1 MNIADIATAP
11 SRAER
16 ANCSAVIQKPR
27 IQRCQEGELP
37 AASNGTSQN
46 SLCRGTAGSSNR
58 SNRIKAETPNRGL
71 AVGGHRGLRCTI
83 ILVTGAKGH
92 RAIPQCPYVP
102 LAHRSGKRVH
112 LCQAHRRIAE
122 RPGETICR
130 AHLPS
135 DLRHSS
141 HLAHTAHRHESGRC
155 RLCFEM

>member
-1 MNIADIATAP
+1 MKKFKLPKNKYALIDNSDFEKIWIPVAP
-11 SRAER
+11 SD
-16 ANCSAVIQKPR
+16 
-27 IQRCQEGELP
+27 
-37 AASNGTSQN
+37 
-46 SLCRGTAGSSNR
+46 AGSCVGACIHYLVQNKKLKKLVMGWR
-58 SNRIKAETPNRGL
+58 GRGL

-141 HLAHTAHRHESGRC
+141 HLAHTALRRESGRC